1 MLLVLHRLSVILI
14 TVRFHTASAK
24 GMAVTDTLIIVCVVK
39 YGGSGSVFDYVRVT
53 INNGVLLQGELYS
66 RQPSKLVGKLVSKP

>member
-1 MLLVLHRLSVILI
+1 MFIYLFIY
-14 TVRFHTASAK
+14 
-24 GMAVTDTLIIVCVVK
+24 VVK
-39 YGGSGSVFDYVRVT
+39 YGGSGSVFDHVRVT